1 MGLKSDVDEVK
12 PNGSPKHSQASRNYK
27 ATSRRRA
34 TARNYSK
41 AARRNA
47 AAKAKQQKQKM
58 KAVVICK
65 PTPVIAV
72 RKGGGQSSKKC
83 YAKRTLNHSL
93 AVAAAA
99 AVPAYCSTS
108 TTSSVE
114 DEDEE
119 DDDEDDDDDE
129 SEEIEEAKYE
139 MVEKEPVKARSSQ
152 PAQRKRKL
160 VSASSATFS
169 RVKQQQSTPA
179 SGERK
184 ALFAKRETSTAT
196 QQQTTSKAA
205 KESTFAKKSV
215 MSMKSANL
223 VSKKLPSQS
232 SIETDELNLGGQKS
246 VPSQVTQQPGENKG
260 AQQTLT
266 INQTKGDINRPKK
279 TIGKVEKV
287 EENAS
292 PAVCEN
298 DGQTP
303 TTSKAVTAKKDTKVQ
318 QVKKVSVTK
327 SPGQVGPFCMKR
339 TMMAMSAAAGLVFSS
354 SGLKLGNV
362 QNNSSPQSSSSLSNS
377 PTPVSVPQKS
387 IEQSQVAPKPVVAS
401 SAVPFTSTA
410 STPVSVQSVS
420 KAAMDAKLKYVAQK
434 LTKSPMAA
442 QLADIV
448 NYNSKCTNDN
458 KKNSQAGTSS
468 PSDVASKSLPK
479 PTQAVVSTVETTT
492 NTANSFEKSKS
503 TETTAQNKP
512 KTLATFSTSTS
523 QTTQSN
529 MSTKTTDNANKTSVN
544 VKTNAVQA
552 QRLIPEPAA
561 IVSQLANTIKNKLGE
576 KGLNKIS
583 PVAAET
589 LAKHVQSAIP
599 STSCSSSGLSVS
611 GSDDISITKFAVL
624 PTETKGKTVKISPKS
639 PTTFSHYASLK
650 YDSDEETR
658 RNQTTT
664 PETKL
669 NYINKK
675 PVKKLVFTKSIKNTP
690 SQTVPQKQQ
699 IQPPVEDHEPPKK
712 QMKIVDTKKEEV
724 VNRTNSS
731 TTPPAKVKAKRTP
744 KPIPKMDPAVEQSVI
759 ETIERVV
766 YESGAGLYVDDED
779 EIDDAYS
786 LAIAMRKKNQ
796 HQPRPRLTYDDD
808 VLSKIVGNPYTK
820 LMSKS
825 CQLPEDLELSYKK
838 ITLDHHHHH
847 HHERSARAGS
857 PASNSSTIGSSR
869 SLRDLDSDGFDLLSI
884 PDTPVPPYLDLKR
897 LELPGPKIDLSPLER
912 LEMRR
917 KNLAAGKPLKKKGRS
932 GGKGRGGK
940 Y

>member
-1 MGLKSDVDEVK
+1 MGLKSDVDELK
-12 PNGSPKHSQASRNYK
+12 PNRSPKHSQASRNYR

-47 AAKAKQQKQKM
+47 AAKAKQQKQKT

-65 PTPVIAV
+65 PTPVVAV
-72 RKGGGQSSKKC
+72 RKAGGQSSKKC

-114 DEDEE
+114 DED
-119 DDDEDDDDDE
+119 DEDDDDDE
-129 SEEIEEAKYE
+129 SEEVEEAKDE

-152 PAQRKRKL
+152 PIQRKRKL
-160 VSASSATFS
+160 VASTSATFT

-179 SGERK
+179 SGEHK
-184 ALFAKRETSTAT
+184 ALFAKRENSTTA
-196 QQQTTSKAA
+196 QQQTISKAA

-215 MSMKSANL
+215 VPMKSSNM
-223 VSKKLPSQS
+223 VSKKLQSQS
-232 SIETDELNLGGQKS
+232 SIETEELNVGQRN
-246 VPSQVTQQPGENKG
+246 VPSQVTQQPGEIKA

-266 INQTKGDINRPKK
+266 VNHAKVDINRPKK
-279 TIGKVEKV
+279 TFGKVEKV

-292 PAVCEN
+292 PTVSEN
-298 DGQTP
+298 DSQTP
-303 TTSKAVTAKKDTKVQ
+303 TTSKAVTAKKDNKVQ

-327 SPGQVGPFCMKR
+327 SPGQIGPFCMKR
-339 TMMAMSAAAGLVFSS
+339 TMMAMSAAAGLVFSG

-362 QNNSSPQSSSSLSNS
+362 QNNASPQSSLSNS
-377 PTPVSVPQKS
+377 PTPVSIPQKS
-387 IEQSQVAPKPVVAS
+387 IEQSQSSPKPVVAS
-401 SAVPFTSTA
+401 PAVPSTNTA
-410 STPVSVQSVS
+410 CTPVPVQSVS

-448 NYNSKCTNDN
+448 NYNSKCANDI
-458 KKNSQAGTSS
+458 KKGSQTVVSF
-468 PSDVASKSLPK
+468 PSAAALEVPSKSLPK
-479 PTQAVVSTVETTT
+479 SMQALVSTPETTT
-492 NTANSFEKSKS
+492 NTANSFEKTGKLKT
-503 TETTAQNKP
+503 TEMTAQNKP
-512 KTLATFSTSTS
+512 KTLVTFSTSTS
-523 QTTQSN
+523 QTSQSN
-529 MSTKTTDNANKTSVN
+529 LNTKTTDNANKTSVN
-544 VKTNAVQA
+544 VKANPVQA

-583 PVAAET
+583 TVAAET
-589 LAKHVQSAIP
+589 LAKHVQCAIP
-599 STSCSSSGLSVS
+599 STSCSSSGLSAS

-650 YDSDEETR
+650 YDSDEETKR
-658 RNQTTT
+658 IQTTP
-664 PETKL
+664 PETKP

-675 PVKKLVFTKSIKNTP
+675 PPKKPAFIKSIKNAP
-690 SQTVPQKQQ
+690 SQTVPQQQ
-699 IQPPVEDHEPPKK
+699 QLQPPVEDHQPPKK
-712 QMKIVDTKKEEV
+712 QIKIIDTKEVKV
-724 VNRTNSS
+724 VNRNNSS
-731 TTPPAKVKAKRTP
+731 TTPTAKVKAKKAP
-744 KPIPKMDPAVEQSVI
+744 KPIPKMDPAVEQSVN

-786 LAIAMRKKNQ
+786 LAIAMRKKNP

-820 LMSKS
+820 LLSKS
-825 CQLPEDLELSYKK
+825 CQLPDEIDFSYKK
-838 ITLDHHHHH
+838 ISHGHHHHH
-847 HHERSARAGS
+847 NHDRNERAGS
-857 PASNSSTIGSSR
+857 PASNSSTVGSSR
-869 SLRDLDSDGFDLLSI
+869 SLRDLDSDSSDLLSI
-884 PDTPVPPYLDLKR
+884 PDTPVVPYLDLKR
-897 LELPGPKIDLSPLER
+897 LELPSFRIGPSPMEK

-917 KNLAAGKPLKKKGRS
+917 KNLAAGIASKRGRG
-932 GGKGRGGK
+932 GGKGRGGR